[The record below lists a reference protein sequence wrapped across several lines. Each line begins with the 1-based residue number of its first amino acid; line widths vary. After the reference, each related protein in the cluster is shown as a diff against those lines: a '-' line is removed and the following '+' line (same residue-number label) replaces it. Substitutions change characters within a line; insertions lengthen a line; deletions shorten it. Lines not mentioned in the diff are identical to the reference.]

1 MKARIIII
9 ISCSMVLALS
19 IGYLAKTFAKDKPS
33 VVVVLRDLNSQYWE
47 IVKAG
52 AEKGFRDFGIN
63 GKVLATA
70 NGWGEEQSEL
80 LKEVLHDSPDV
91 LIVSPTYAP
100 LTLPI
105 MDEFVENNIP
115 VLLLDTDHPWGEKTA
130 YIGTDNFDLGRKAGF
145 LLASELQPGDKVA
158 IIGGDV
164 NSPVSGERIAGAHE
178 SFDAVH
184 IEVVTQRVNLMNRSP
199 LVKEA
204 VENILLLHPDV
215 KAIMATNDVLALQAI
230 EVIKE
235 NGFTIPVTGADGTIE
250 MVELIEEEVLPGT
263 VAQNPYDMGYLSVE
277 MADRVINGEVVEN
290 IDSGVDIIIKGNA
303 KARLD
308 FLKDLLK

>member
-1 MKARIIII
+1 
-9 ISCSMVLALS
+9 MVLLALS
-19 IGYLAKTFAKDKPS
+19 IGYLAKTFAKEKPA
-33 VVVVLRDLNSQYWE
+33 VVVVLKDLNSQYWE

-52 AEKGFRDFGIN
+52 AEKGFRDFGVS

-91 LIVSPTYAP
+91 LIVSPIYAP
-100 LTLPI
+100 LILPI
-105 MDEFVENNIP
+105 LDEFVENNIP
-115 VLLLDTDHPWGEKTA
+115 VLLLDTDLPWSEKTA
-130 YIGTDNFDLGRKAGF
+130 YIGSDNFELGRKAGF
-145 LLASELQPGDKVA
+145 LLASHLQPGDKVA
-158 IIGGDV
+158 LIGGDV
-164 NSPVSGERIAGAHE
+164 NSPVSSERIAGAKG
-178 SFDAVH
+178 SFEAVH
-184 IEVVTQRVNLMNRSP
+184 IDVATQRVNLTNRSP
-199 LVKEA
+199 LVRKA
-204 VENILLLHPDV
+204 VEDILLLHPDV

-250 MVELIEEEVLPGT
+250 MVELIEGEVLPGT

-277 MADRVINGEVVEN
+277 MAERVINGEVVEN

-303 KARLD
+303 KDRLD
-308 FLKDLLK
+308 FFKDLLK